1 MTSALNVE
9 SLKRV
14 FCTIEPNR
22 NKVSIP
28 VWVSSSTIIEQ
39 RQNSVGD
46 QIGIHNSFSFSN
58 LEIIPASSAGRRA
71 STSMYRPHRHKHDRK
86 DYLSQAPRYWRAKM
100 IGAGRDYLGRRF
112 TVIREAETG
121 AREQPGLIEFEDGAR
136 EFYLPVKC
144 NLTERRRYRLDA
156 GGIDTIPPGI
166 LVLRIAKPTRCGK
179 VEVALQ

>member
-1 MTSALNVE
+1 MSAPNVE
-9 SLKRV
+9 SLKWV
-14 FCTIEPNR
+14 FYAIEPNR

-58 LEIIPASSAGRRA
+58 FEFIPASAVRRA
-71 STSMYRPHRHKHDRK
+71 PNIIGIPYRHKHDRK
-86 DYLSQAPRYWRAKM
+86 DYFSQAPRCWRARM
-100 IGAGRDYLGRRF
+100 IGAGRGYLGRRF

-121 AREQPGLIEFEDGAR
+121 AREQPGLIEFEDGKR

-144 NLTERRRYRLDA
+144 DLSEGGRYRLDA
-156 GGIDTIPPGI
+156 GRIDTKPSGI
-166 LVLRIAKPTRCGK
+166 VVFRIANPTRCGK
-179 VEVALQ
+179 VEVAP